1 MNHIPDSNAWMAD
14 GACRFEDPSSF
25 FPDGSTG
32 GWAPVIQYAKDICA
46 TCPVIATCRE
56 WALDTRQPYGIWG
69 GLTEQ
74 ERRRVQ
80 RRLENNRAMPREQA
94 VEAVLYPR
102 GKGRPIADLFAERS
116 EIDADGHTR
125 WLLHHTSFSLD
136 GRNRTPRQISFLLT
150 HGREPEGRTTTTCH
164 VRGCITGTHLEDE
177 EMRREATA
185 ALAEE
190 LAALQDAA

>member
-1 MNHIPDSNAWMAD
+1 MNHIPDNNTWMAD
-14 GACRFEDPSSF
+14 GACRTEEPAQF

-32 GWAPVIQYAKDICA
+32 GWLPVIDHAKKICA
-46 TCPVIATCRE
+46 ICPVLATCRT
-56 WALDTRQPYGIWG
+56 WALETRQTYGIWG

-74 ERRRVQ
+74 ERRRVHN
-80 RRLENNRAMPREQA
+80 RLANNRDMPREQA
-94 VEAVLYPR
+94 VNAVLYPR
-102 GKGRPIADLFAERS
+102 GKGRPAAEAFAERT
-116 EIDADGHTR
+116 EVDALGHTR
-125 WLLHHTSFSLD
+125 WLLNHTSFSL
-136 GRNRTPRQISFLLT
+136 GNRNRTPRQVAFILT